1 MLLLL
6 LFSSHRSLWMIS
18 EVLEFP
24 VDGGRVTHSQCMC
37 IISHSLDG
45 DGGWYEC
52 GMKPG
57 GLVAC
62 REMSDHLPSEM
73 LCTDDSRSHR
83 QPGTQLWLW

>member
-1 MLLLL
+1 
-6 LFSSHRSLWMIS
+6 
-18 EVLEFP
+18 
-24 VDGGRVTHSQCMC
+24 MC
-37 IISHSLDG
+37 IISHGYDGLGGGWDG

-73 LCTDDSRSHR
+73 LYTDDSRSHR